1 MRRVL
6 RWTDALLLR
15 TASLFMAGFLTTVVL
30 QVFFR
35 YVLEYSLPWTEE
47 LGVYLF
53 VWSAFMAASV
63 VVGMNDHFSISL
75 VAEWLG
81 LRQQAMLNVVITLL
95 CLSFTSIMVWQGTTW
110 SWRMLATFSPVLQLP
125 QGAVYAIVPLSGV
138 YMALHLALRL
148 MTLGRRYPGTDRAG
162 GAVMLT
168 ATLFGTMLLLFAL
181 SVPIAFGVGLAGAA
195 ALLVM
200 PKVSF
205 EVIVQRMFHGLDS
218 FLILSVP
225 LFLLFG
231 ELMESAKITDRLVN
245 FTLTLIGRLRGGLG
259 HVTVATECVL
269 SGVTGSGAGDAA
281 ALGSVLV
288 PAMVNAGYKTPYAA
302 ALVGAASVLGPIIPP
317 ASSWSCMH
325 RSPTSRW
332 AGCSWE
338 DSGRGSSR
346 RPS

>member
-1 MRRVL
+1 MR
-6 RWTDALLLR
+6 
-15 TASLFMAGFLTTVVL
+15 
-30 QVFFR
+30 
-35 YVLEYSLPWTEE
+35 
-47 LGVYLF
+47 
-53 VWSAFMAASV
+53 
-63 VVGMNDHFSISL
+63 
-75 VAEWLG
+75 
-81 LRQQAMLNVVITLL
+81 
-95 CLSFTSIMVWQGTTW
+95 
-110 SWRMLATFSPVLQLP
+110 
-125 QGAVYAIVPLSGV
+125 
-138 YMALHLALRL
+138 
-148 MTLGRRYPGTDRAG
+148 G

-288 PAMVNAGYKTPYAA
+288 ARHGQRRLQDALCGGAGGCRVRPRSHHSAQHHH
-302 ALVGAASVLGPIIPP
+302 GRS
-317 ASSWSCMH
+317 MH
-325 RSPTSRW
+325 PSPTSRW
-332 AGCSWE
+332 AACSWE
-338 DSGRGSSR
+338 DSGRGSSW